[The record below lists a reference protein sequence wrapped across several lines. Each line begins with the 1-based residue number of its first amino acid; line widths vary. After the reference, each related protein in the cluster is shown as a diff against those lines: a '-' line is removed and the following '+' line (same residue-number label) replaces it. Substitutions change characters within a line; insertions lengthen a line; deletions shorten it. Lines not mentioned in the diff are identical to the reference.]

1 VRIWRRLLTI
11 VPLLLAVTFIVFC
24 IQAFIPGD
32 PAVDLAGERP
42 TPERIEEIR
51 QNLELDR
58 PLVVRYVH
66 WVGDA
71 LHGDLGKSLYSGR
84 SVTDEIRARWPVTLS
99 LVIGA
104 LLVTLVIGVPLGILA
119 GRNQGGPVDR
129 IATFLATL
137 GASVPNYVMYI
148 FLAVFLSLWLKLFPI
163 AGYVSPSESVGEWLN
178 HLFVPVLALSFV
190 PIAEMTRQLRSALIE
205 TLSQDYIRTARAKGL
220 PERTVVLKHALRVA
234 ISPTLSVLSVNVS
247 RLLGGAILVEYFAG
261 LPGIGLY
268 LFNAVL
274 NRDLPIIYGVLPLM
288 VVIAVGMNIVS
299 DVAQAALNPRLRA
312 AA

>member
-42 TPERIEEIR
+42 TPERVAEIR
-51 QNLELDR
+51 ANLELDR
-58 PLVVRYVH
+58 PLVVRYAH

-71 LHGDLGKSLYSGR
+71 VHGDLGKSLYSGR
-84 SVTDEIRARWPVTLS
+84 PVTDEIKSRWPVTLS

-104 LLVTLVIGVPLGILA
+104 LIVTLLIGVPLGILA
-119 GRNQGGPVDR
+119 GRNQGGPIDR

-148 FLAVFLSLWLKLFPI
+148 FLVVFLSLWLKLFPI
-163 AGYVSPSESVGEWLN
+163 AGYVKPGDDFLQWLN
-178 HLFVPVLALSFV
+178 HLVVPVLALSFV

-205 TLSQDYIRTARAKGL
+205 TMSQDYIRTARAKGL

-234 ISPTLSVLSVNVS
+234 VSPTLAVLSVSVS
-247 RLLGGAILVEYFAG
+247 RLLGGAVLVEYFAG
-261 LPGIGLY
+261 IPGLGNF
-268 LFNAVL
+268 LFIAIL

-288 VVIAVGMNIVS
+288 VVIAVGMNIIS
-299 DVAQAALNPRLRA
+299 DVAQAALNPRLRVA
-312 AA
+312 K